1 MYITYEQDEY
11 LIKERVERFE
21 KDHIVS
27 QKSFP
32 LLPLQHP
39 HPISHAL
46 TQTIKPLSFL
56 DVCLRVDFYCRV
68 IFNFYLRKQEDFTS
82 LDKTVA
88 MYERSHVT

>member
-1 MYITYEQDEY
+1 MYIRYEQDEY

-32 LLPLQHP
+32 LLSLQHP
-39 HPISHAL
+39 HPIPHVL

-68 IFNFYLRKQEDFTS
+68 IFNFYVGKQEDFTR
-82 LDKTVA
+82 LDKIVA